1 LNLPPIVNAD
11 AYLPTGGWTAGRDEG
26 FRRRILFS
34 GTIFCL
40 LVCGIGLWRSPW
52 VPVGMIAIAVVA
64 AAVFALENQTQSPVS
79 RLDGTVR
86 LIDGQNQFEDQW
98 VYQISHREVE
108 FRLPI
113 ENSVHPIF
121 FDSSQM
127 AASNLTIECDG
138 AGLPVNISGRLRPD
152 EPLALMSRSFLTA
165 AGDMNSQPIATSP
178 FRLLATGSI
187 YPGFS
192 VAGQPGQTVV
202 LRKN

>member
-1 LNLPPIVNAD
+1 LI
-11 AYLPTGGWTAGRDEG
+11 
-26 FRRRILFS
+26 
-34 GTIFCL
+34 
-40 LVCGIGLWRSPW
+40 CGIGLWRSRWMPL
-52 VPVGMIAIAVVA
+52 GIIAIAVFA
-64 AAVFALENQTQSPVS
+64 AVVFALQNQAQSPIS

-86 LIDGQNQFEDQW
+86 LIDGESQFDDQW
-98 VYQISHREVE
+98 VYQISHRQVE

-127 AASNLTIECDG
+127 AESNLTIECDG
-138 AGLPVNISGRLRPD
+138 AGLPVNISGRLEPD
-152 EPLALMSRSFLTA
+152 EPLSLMSRSFLTA
-165 AGDMNSQPIATSP
+165 PGYMNPQSIATSP

-192 VAGQPGQTVV
+192 VAGQSGQTVV